1 MLKNDLTG
9 KRFGKLTVVEYLG
22 RKHHSSFWRC
32 KCDCGNEVNCYYG
45 NLIRG
50 TSTSCGCMRSAY
62 AKQSRNC
69 HGESTTILYKKW
81 SSIKTRCTNPNSP
94 NYHLYGGRGIS
105 ICDEWMEFWN
115 FREWSYQNGYR
126 EGLSID
132 RIDVNGNYE
141 PSNCRWATLEEQA
154 SNKRN
159 NSFIE
164 HGGKKQTAAQWA
176 RELGIGK
183 DTITY
188 RIRAGWTPEECLFGK
203 EKKTGNSMKR
213 MEIPSYLKNHC

>member
-62 AKQSRNC
+62 AKQSR
-69 HGESTTILYKKW
+69 
-81 SSIKTRCTNPNSP
+81 
-94 NYHLYGGRGIS
+94 
-105 ICDEWMEFWN
+105 
-115 FREWSYQNGYR
+115 
-126 EGLSID
+126 
-132 RIDVNGNYE
+132 
-141 PSNCRWATLEEQA
+141 
-154 SNKRN
+154 
-159 NSFIE
+159 
-164 HGGKKQTAAQWA
+164 
-176 RELGIGK
+176 
-183 DTITY
+183 
-188 RIRAGWTPEECLFGK
+188 IRAGWTPEECLFGK